1 MALTIDTVKLADLEA
16 LVAFARPFEHELLQ
30 QFPAIPAPEPSLLQN
45 ALQQRLEHGSGI
57 IARQNGDIVGCL
69 TVFGPIPDFRPGVAG
84 IFAPLLSCIVTGSD
98 TDNVFT
104 TMLTELGRIPAL
116 AEVSVA
122 AFTCPVSNDALN
134 QSLSQNG
141 FGIRCADSVVSLA
154 DLSLTTSPTKF
165 DIEEV
170 PWQEAVTL
178 LEVKQS
184 LARHLASS
192 PMFMEHFDFTPE
204 FVARKSEERQSVHF
218 AARDGDRIIGY
229 IEATSDG
236 ENYLTRS
243 PYMHNICGA
252 GVLPEY
258 RNRGVMQSLLS
269 RLASK
274 YRAEGMQ
281 ALGVD
286 YETLN
291 PNARGFWERFFTP
304 YTWSWERRYDHK
316 WGDV

>member
-1 MALTIDTVKLADLEA
+1 MAYTIDTAQPADLEP
-16 LVAFARPFEHELLQ
+16 LVMFVRPLEHELLQ
-30 QFPAIPAPEPSLLQN
+30 QLPAIPAPEPSLLLN
-45 ALQQRLEHGSGI
+45 ALQQRLEHGSGV
-57 IARQNGDIVGCL
+57 IARQNGDIVGYL
-69 TVFGPIPDFRPGVAG
+69 TVFGPIPDYRPGVAG
-84 IFAPLLSCIVTGSD
+84 IFAPLLSCVVTDSD

-104 TMLTELGRIPAL
+104 IMLTELGRIPSL
-116 AEVSVA
+116 ADVSIA
-122 AFTCPVSNDALN
+122 AFTCPVNNVVLN

-141 FGIRCADSVVSLA
+141 FGIRCADSVASLA
-154 DLSLTTSPTKF
+154 DLSLTTSPATF
-165 DIEEV
+165 DIEEI

-204 FVARKSEERQSVHF
+204 FVARKSEERQSVHL

-243 PYMHNICGA
+243 PQMRNICGA

-258 RNRGVMQSLLS
+258 RNRGVMQSLLT

-274 YRAEGMQ
+274 YRAEGVQ

-304 YTWSWERRYDHK
+304 YTWSWERRYDHR